1 MGEVR
6 KEVAFALVGRPN
18 VGKSALFNRLVGQR
32 SAIVEEMAGVT
43 RDRHEQVV
51 EWSGSLIRLID
62 TGGWIRDSDGM
73 EAQVSF
79 QAELAMRTADVV
91 GVVVDVTTG
100 PVNED
105 EELAR
110 LLLRNP
116 PRAVILVANK
126 ADNDQR
132 ENQAWEFSR
141 LGLGD
146 PVPVSALHGRGVG
159 ELMDKVAELA
169 LEPGEP
175 LGAEDSMLP
184 RIALVG
190 RPNVGKSSI
199 LNRLLGQERVVVH
212 DSPGTTRDAIDT
224 VIGTQNGDLCLVD
237 TAGIGRGS
245 AKDKGVAFYAV
256 VRSQRAIESADV
268 AVLVLDASEGIAR
281 QDERIAAFALSS
293 GCSMIVLAN
302 KWDLLDT
309 EARESFL
316 EELSYE
322 LWYMPFAPVLRVSA
336 KTGAG
341 ITKIVPTIWDVLQA
355 SSRRIPTG
363 ELNRAIAGF
372 QAAHSQTDSKVLYA
386 VQVKDGPPTF
396 ALFTT
401 KPLNPAFTRYLER
414 RLRESFDLG
423 PTPIKFQIRTRQS
436 SRGSRTRQQGR
447 ASKAAP

>member
-1 MGEVR
+1 MSQGL
-6 KEVAFALVGRPN
+6 KEVTFALVGRPN
-18 VGKSALFNRLVGQR
+18 VGKSALFNRMVGQR
-32 SAIVEEMAGVT
+32 SAIVEEMPGVT
-43 RDRHEQVV
+43 RDRHEQTV
-51 EWSGSLIRLID
+51 EWSGSAIRVMD
-62 TGGWIRDSDGM
+62 TGGWIRDSQGI

-79 QAELAMRTADVV
+79 QAELAMRMADVV
-91 GVVVDVTTG
+91 GVVVDATTG
-100 PVNED
+100 PVTED
-105 EELAR
+105 EELAK
-110 LLLRNP
+110 LLLRNR

-132 ENQAWEFSR
+132 ENQAWEFAG
-141 LGLGD
+141 LGLGE

-159 ELMDKVAELA
+159 ELMDKVAQLA
-169 LEPGEP
+169 REPAGT
-175 LGAEDSMLP
+175 LDSSHSQLP

-199 LNRLLGQERVVVH
+199 LNRLLGQERVIVH
-212 DSPGTTRDAIDT
+212 DTPGTTRDAIDT
-224 VIGTQNGDLCLVD
+224 VIGTENGELCLVD

-245 AKDKGVAFYAV
+245 VKDKGVSFYAV

-302 KWDLLDT
+302 KWDLLDG
-309 EARESFL
+309 EQRESFL
-316 EELSYE
+316 EELEEE
-322 LWYMPFAPVLRVSA
+322 LWYMPFAPILRVSA

-341 ITKIVPTIWDVLQA
+341 ITRIIPTVWEVLRA

-363 ELNRAIAGF
+363 ELNRAVAAF
-372 QAAHSQTDSKVLYA
+372 QAAHSQADSRVLYA
-386 VQVKDGPPTF
+386 AQVKDSPPTF

-401 KPLNPAFTRYLER
+401 KPLSPAFTRYLER

-423 PTPIKFQIRTRQS
+423 PTPVKFQIKTRQS
-436 SRGSRTRQQGR
+436 TRAGRIRQQAR
-447 ASKAAP
+447 ASKAP